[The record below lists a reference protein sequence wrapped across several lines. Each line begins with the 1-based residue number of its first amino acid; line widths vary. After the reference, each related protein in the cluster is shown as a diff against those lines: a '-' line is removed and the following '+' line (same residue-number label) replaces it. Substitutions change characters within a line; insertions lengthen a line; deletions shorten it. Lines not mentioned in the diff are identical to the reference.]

1 MDHWASRP
9 LKIEDCRQEGKDH
22 QQGRSSKHKQQKQ
35 NEHRRREQE
44 RKKERKKDR
53 KTERKKE
60 RKKDTR
66 RHSFFKHMLGG
77 GRGVYVMKFYS

>member
-44 RKKERKKDR
+44 RKK
-53 KTERKKE
+53 RKKE
-60 RKKDTR
+60 RKKDR
-66 RHSFFKHMLGG
+66 QKEIKKERHKKTFFVQAHAWGG
-77 GRGVYVMKFYS
+77 GGVYM